1 MCGRI
6 FIQPSSKLNELLSGL
21 GLEGADLPK
30 LNNLAPTENIPVI
43 RHGVTGGMELTPM
56 RWWLHPSWS
65 KEEPNQK
72 FATFN
77 ARIETV
83 QTSPTFRSPIKHH
96 RGIVPASAFVEWQT
110 EGKHK
115 QPFLIEGIE
124 EPLALAA
131 IWDLW
136 QSDLYSCA
144 IITQPANESFSKIH
158 NRMPLALTMA
168 QAKEWLNPYA
178 NVGEL
183 LSAFSGACIELTAK
197 KIEASVNNARNKAD
211 AVFLPSTTA

>member
-6 FIQPSSKLNELLSGL
+6 FIQPSAKLNELLSGL
-21 GLEGADLPK
+21 GLAGIELPK
-30 LNNLAPTENIPVI
+30 LNNIAPTEDIPVI
-43 RHGVTGGMELTPM
+43 RHAITGGMALTPM

-83 QTSPTFRSPIKHH
+83 QTSPTFRGSIKHH
-96 RGIVPASAFVEWQT
+96 RGVVPASAFVEWQT

-115 QPFLIEGIE
+115 QPFLIEGAE

-136 QSDLYSCA
+136 QSELYSCA

-158 NRMPLALTMA
+158 DRMPLALTLA
-168 QAKEWLNPYA
+168 QAKEWLNPHA
-178 NVGEL
+178 NAAEL
-183 LSAFSGACIELTAK
+183 LSALGGASVEFTVR
-197 KIEASVNNARNKAD
+197 KIDAAVNNARNKEP
-211 AVFLPSTTA
+211 VKFL

>member
-6 FIQPSSKLNELLSGL
+6 FIQPSSKLNELLSSFGL
-21 GLEGADLPK
+21 GGVELPE

-43 RHGVTGGMELTPM
+43 KQGVSGEMELTPM

-65 KEEPNQK
+65 KEAPNQK

-83 QTSPTFRSPIKHH
+83 QTSPSFRGAIKYH

-115 QPFLIEGIE
+115 QPFFIEGAE

-136 QSDLYSCA
+136 QSELYSCA

-168 QAKEWLNPYA
+168 QAKEWLNPHA
-178 NVGEL
+178 SAAEL
-183 LSAFSGACIELTAK
+183 LSALDGACIELTVK
-197 KIEASVNNARNKAD
+197 KIDTAVNNARYKGPAQ
-211 AVFLPSTTA
+211 FL

>member
-6 FIQPSSKLNELLSGL
+6 FIQPTSRQNEPLSGL
-21 GLEGADLPK
+21 GLGGIELPT
-30 LNNLAPTENIPVI
+30 LNNVAPTESVLVI

-83 QTSPTFRSPIKHH
+83 QTSPTFRGPIKHH
-96 RGIVPASAFVEWQT
+96 RGIVPASAFIEWQT
-110 EGKHK
+110 ERKHK
-115 QPFLIEGIE
+115 QPFFIEGAE

-136 QSDLYSCA
+136 QSELYSCA
-144 IITQPANESFSKIH
+144 IITQPANERFSKIH

-168 QAKEWLNPYA
+168 QAKEWLNPHA
-178 NVGEL
+178 SAADL
-183 LSAFSGACIELTAK
+183 LSAFSGACVELSVK
-197 KIEASVNNARNKAD
+197 KIDTAVNNARYKGP
-211 AVFLPSTTA
+211 VQFL